1 MNLQDLGVQEM
12 STQEIN
18 DIDGGG
24 FMDFIEGVGYAVG
37 YAAGV
42 AVGTVLV
49 AAHITVDR
57 LIEH

>member
-1 MNLQDLGVQEM
+1 M